1 MDNKRKGL
9 HDLLKARGLGPKNA
23 SGSRPLLTFPPPPPP
38 PPTVGLLPMPNLKK
52 KKKEKEIV
60 KEGEVVLEKEPKQQK
75 IVKDKG
81 WASSME
87 SREAEHSADMSH
99 LTWNS
104 RLELDG
110 ASVHWNSSI
119 REFHRGHSY
128 HVAEALKRQLLLSK
142 DMDALKHMR
151 QPELFLS
158 LKRDLALVSSLA
170 YFTKSGFL
178 SSFFLF
184 FFFFLTYPFIAYVQ
198 AIHKVFVA
206 KEWVKDA
213 QNGVK
218 VEANLCA
225 EADRALG
232 DAKQKNQEL
241 TTKLAAEG
249 SAQRSAE
256 AGLQNA

>member
-9 HDLLKARGLGPKNA
+9 HDLLKARGLGPKDA
-23 SGSRPLLTFPPPPPP
+23 SGSRPLLTLPPPPP
-38 PPTVGLLPMPNLKK
+38 PPTVGLLPMPTMKK

-87 SREAEHSADMSH
+87 SREVEHSADMSH

-128 HVAEALKRQLLLSK
+128 HVAEALECHLLLSK
-142 DMDALKHMR
+142 DMDTLKHMR

-178 SSFFLF
+178 SSFF
-184 FFFFLTYPFIAYVQ
+184 FFFLNIPLYCLCVGYP
-198 AIHKVFVA
+198 
-206 KEWVKDA
+206 
-213 QNGVK
+213 
-218 VEANLCA
+218 
-225 EADRALG
+225 
-232 DAKQKNQEL
+232 
-241 TTKLAAEG
+241 EG
-249 SAQRSAE
+249 LR
-256 AGLQNA
+256 G